1 MILVQREKSSRQRRP
16 QGVGWHSVG
25 VSAYLTFVTFWRG
38 RLSGGWYAS
47 VYVLIANN
55 PVNCELDGTQQLRR
69 CLRVLMKVCCS
80 DFRMASTIIQ
90 IYLKQV
96 LESFFHVQAQVR
108 LSALEVI
115 ILILRQGLV
124 HPIQVRHSP
133 ADILSLYCF
142 FLSNGVLLLRLF
154 WFVQQRCL
162 T

>member
-1 MILVQREKSSRQRRP
+1 MVDVCP
-16 QGVGWHSVG
+16 
-25 VSAYLTFVTFWRG
+25 
-38 RLSGGWYAS
+38 
-47 VYVLIANN
+47 VYVLFADN
-55 PVNCELDGTQQLRR
+55 PVNCVLDGTRQLRR
-69 CLRVLMKVCCS
+69 YLRVLMKQVCCS

-124 HPIQVRHSP
+124 HPIQVRRSA
-133 ADILSLYCF
+133 ADVLALNCF
-142 FLSNGVLLLRLF
+142 LVSDGVLLLRLF